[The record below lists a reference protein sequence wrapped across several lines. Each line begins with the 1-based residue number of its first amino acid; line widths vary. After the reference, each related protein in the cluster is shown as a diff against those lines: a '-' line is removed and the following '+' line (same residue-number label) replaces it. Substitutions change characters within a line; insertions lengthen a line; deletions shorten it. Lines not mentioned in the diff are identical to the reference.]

1 MNVAVMGYGTVGSGV
16 VEIINTKHSYINER
30 TSEADLEVKY
40 ILDLRDF
47 PGDPNEGK
55 FTKDFN
61 DILNDDSVKIVAEAM
76 GGVNPAFDFTAKCL
90 AAGKHVVTSNKELVS
105 TRGLELLKIAKE
117 NNVNYL
123 FEASVGGG
131 IPLIRPLVFC
141 LAGNEIESING
152 ILNGTTNF
160 ILTKM
165 IYENLTFEEALKIAQ
180 EKGYAE
186 KDPTADVEGI
196 DACRKIAILSSLA
209 SNTWIDPDKVH
220 TEVITRITLED
231 VAYAGNCECVIKLI
245 STMEKLADGR
255 YYIVVSP
262 AVVSKESQLAAI
274 DGVFNGA
281 LVSGDNVGDVVF
293 YGQGAGK
300 LATASAVV
308 GDIVDC
314 ANHMVDRRRIGWNE
328 ENENL
333 VADYREVPNRYYIRL
348 KVEDPDLAQK
358 EIRSSFGDIYLL
370 ARSGAFN
377 TELAFLTSEFTENE
391 VREKL
396 DGLTSAKLKSLI
408 RVARC

>member
-16 VEIINTKHSYINER
+16 VEIINTKHSYIKER
-30 TSEADLEVKY
+30 TSEEDLEVKY

-105 TRGLELLKIAKE
+105 TRGSELL
-117 NNVNYL
+117 
-123 FEASVGGG
+123 
-131 IPLIRPLVFC
+131 
-141 LAGNEIESING
+141 GNEVQSING

-180 EKGYAE
+180 DNGYAE

-196 DACRKIAILSSLA
+196 DACRKISILSSLA
-209 SNTWIDPDKVH
+209 SNSWIDPEKVH
-220 TEVITRITLED
+220 TEGITHITLED

-245 STMEKLADGR
+245 STMEKLDDGR

-262 AVVSKESQLAAI
+262 AIVSKESQLAAI

-314 ANHMVDRRRIGWNE
+314 ANHDVNRRKIGWNE
-328 ENENL
+328 ENKDL

-348 KVEDPDLAQK
+348 KVEDPDLAQN

-391 VREKL
+391 VREKI
-396 DGLTSAKLKSLI
+396 DGLTSAKLKSFI

>member
-1 MNVAVMGYGTVGSGV
+1 MNVAVLGYGTVGSGV
-16 VEIINTKHSYINER
+16 VEIINTKHSYINAR
-30 TSEADLEVKY
+30 TSKEDLEIKY

-76 GGVNPAFDFTAKCL
+76 GGVNPAFDFTAKAL

-105 TRGLELLKIAKE
+105 TRGSELLAIAKE
-117 NNVNYL
+117 NNVNYM

-131 IPLIRPLVFC
+131 IPLIRPLIFC
-141 LAGNEIESING
+141 LAGNEINSING

-165 IYENLTFEEALKIAQ
+165 ITENLTFEEALKIAQ
-180 EKGYAE
+180 DRGYAE

-196 DACRKIAILSSLA
+196 DACRKISILSSLA
-209 SNTWIDPDKVH
+209 SNSWVNPDKVH
-220 TEVITRITLED
+220 AEGITHITLED
-231 VAYAGNCECVIKLI
+231 VAYASGYDSVIKLI
-245 STMEKLADGR
+245 STMERLDDGR
-255 YYIVVSP
+255 YYITVSP
-262 AVVSKESQLAAI
+262 AIVSKESQLSTI
-274 DGVFNGA
+274 DDVFNGA

-314 ANHMVDRRRIGWNE
+314 ANHDAERRMIGWNE
-328 ENENL
+328 ENADL
-333 VADYREVPNRYYIRL
+333 VADYREVPNQYYIRL
-348 KVEDPDLAQK
+348 KVEDPDAAQE
-358 EIRSSFGDIYLL
+358 EIRSAFGDIYLL

-377 TELAFLTSEFTENE
+377 TELAFVTAEFTENE
-391 VREKL
+391 VRAKL
-396 DGLTSAKLKSLI
+396 DSLNAAKLKSLI

>member
-1 MNVAVMGYGTVGSGV
+1 MNVAVLGYGTVGSGV
-16 VEIINTKHSYINER
+16 VEIINTKHTYINER
-30 TSEADLEVKY
+30 TSDADRQVTH

-47 PGDPNEGK
+47 PGDPNEDK
-55 FTKDFN
+55 LTKDFN
-61 DILNDDSVKIVAEAM
+61 DILNDDSVEIVAEAL
-76 GGVNPAFDFTAKCL
+76 GGVDPAFDFTAKLL

-105 TRGLELLKIAKE
+105 TRGLELLQIAKE
-117 NNVNYL
+117 HNVNYL

-131 IPLIRPLVFC
+131 IPLIRPLVYC
-141 LAGNEIESING
+141 LAGNEIDSING

-165 IYENLTFEEALKIAQ
+165 IYENLTFEEALVLAQ
-180 EKGYAE
+180 ENGYAE
-186 KDPTADVEGI
+186 ADPTADVEGI
-196 DACRKIAILSSLA
+196 DACRKIAILASLA
-209 SNTWIDPDKVH
+209 SNSWIDPDKIH
-220 TEVITRITLED
+220 TEGITKITLED

-245 STMEKLADGR
+245 STMEKLDDGR
-255 YYIVVSP
+255 YYIIVSP
-262 AVVSKESQLAAI
+262 AVISKESQISSI

-281 LVSGDNVGDVVF
+281 LVSGDNVGDVIF

-314 ANHMVDRRRIGWNE
+314 ANHNKERRKIGWKE
-328 ENENL
+328 EKEDL

-348 KVEDPDLAQK
+348 KVENPDLAQS

-377 TELAFLTSEFTENE
+377 TELAFLTSEFTENQ
-391 VREKL
+391 VREKI
-396 DGLTSAKLKSLI
+396 DALTSAKLKSLI
-408 RVARC
+408 RMARC

>member
-30 TSEADLEVKY
+30 TSDEDLEVKY

-105 TRGLELLKIAKE
+105 TRGSELLKIAKE

-141 LAGNEIESING
+141 LAGNEIQSING

-180 EKGYAE
+180 DNGYAE
-186 KDPTADVEGI
+186 KDPTADRGHHPHH
-196 DACRKIAILSSLA
+196 S
-209 SNTWIDPDKVH
+209 
-220 TEVITRITLED
+220 
-231 VAYAGNCECVIKLI
+231 
-245 STMEKLADGR
+245 
-255 YYIVVSP
+255 
-262 AVVSKESQLAAI
+262 
-274 DGVFNGA
+274 
-281 LVSGDNVGDVVF
+281 
-293 YGQGAGK
+293 
-300 LATASAVV
+300 
-308 GDIVDC
+308 
-314 ANHMVDRRRIGWNE
+314 RRRRVRGQLRMRHQAHLHHGE
-328 ENENL
+328 TGRRPL
-333 VADYREVPNRYYIRL
+333 LHRGQPRHRL
-348 KVEDPDLAQK
+348 QGEPARRHRRRVQ
-358 EIRSSFGDIYLL
+358 RS
-370 ARSGAFN
+370 AR
-377 TELAFLTSEFTENE
+377 L
-391 VREKL
+391 R
-396 DGLTSAKLKSLI
+396 
-408 RVARC
+408 

>member
-30 TSEADLEVKY
+30 TSDEDLEVKY

-105 TRGLELLKIAKE
+105 TRGSELLKIAKE
-117 NNVNYL
+117 HNVNYL

-141 LAGNEIESING
+141 LAGNEIQSING

-180 EKGYAE
+180 DNGYAE

-196 DACRKIAILSSLA
+196 DACRKISILSSLA
-209 SNTWIDPDKVH
+209 SNSWIDPEKVH
-220 TEVITRITLED
+220 TEGITRITLED

-245 STMEKLADGR
+245 STMEKLDDGR

-262 AVVSKESQLAAI
+262 AIVSKESQLASI

-314 ANHMVDRRRIGWNE
+314 ANHDTERRKIGWNE
-328 ENENL
+328 ENKDL

-348 KVEDPDLAQK
+348 KVEDPDLAQN

-391 VREKL
+391 VRAKI
-396 DGLTSAKLKSLI
+396 DGLTSAKLKSFI

>member
-16 VEIINTKHSYINER
+16 VEIINTKSAYIEDR
-30 TSEADLEVKY
+30 TSNEHLEVKY

-47 PGDPNEGK
+47 PGDENTGK

-61 DILNDDSVKIVAEAM
+61 DILNDDSVSIVAECM

-105 TRGLELLKIAKE
+105 TRGSELLQIAKDH
-117 NNVNYL
+117 NVNYL

-141 LAGNEIESING
+141 LAGNEIESLNG

-165 IYENLTFEEALKIAQ
+165 IHENLTFEEALKIAQ
-180 EKGYAE
+180 DRGYAE

-196 DACRKIAILSSLA
+196 DACRKIAILSSLC
-209 SNTWIDPDKVH
+209 SNSWINPDDIH
-220 TEVITRITLED
+220 TEGITKITLED
-231 VAYAGNCECVIKLI
+231 VAYAGNCNCVIKLI
-245 STMEKLADGR
+245 STMEKRDNGQ

-262 AVVSKESQLAAI
+262 AVVHNESQLASI

-314 ANHMVDRRRIGWNE
+314 ANHNIERRKIGWKDQAE
-328 ENENL
+328 GL
-333 VADYREVPNRYYIRL
+333 VADYREVPNQYYIRL
-348 KVEDPDLAQK
+348 KVENPDLAQT
-358 EIRSSFGDIYLL
+358 EIREAFGDIYLL

-377 TELAFLTSEFTENE
+377 TELAFITGEFTETA

-396 DGLTSAKLKSLI
+396 DDLTSATLKSLI